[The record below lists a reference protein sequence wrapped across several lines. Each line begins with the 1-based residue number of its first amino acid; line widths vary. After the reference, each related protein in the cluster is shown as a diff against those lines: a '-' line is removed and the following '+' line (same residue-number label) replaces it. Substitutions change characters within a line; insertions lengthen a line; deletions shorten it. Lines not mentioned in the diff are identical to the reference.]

1 MKSKSIFNRVTAI
14 VMGGCMLLSLAGCS
28 ANGANNSGNKGGQDS
43 IVQTDESAKES
54 GNEGAIT
61 EITFWHSMDTSFGE
75 TLDKQIQNFNNTVGA
90 EKNIKVS
97 SVFQSYPGT
106 EALNAA
112 MSSDDIANMPDVI
125 QLYGESVSL
134 VRDYERTVW
143 AEDKITSPDA
153 SLNKEDLI
161 PNALASFTIDDKLIG
176 VPYNMAC
183 YLLYYNETQL
193 KEAGFIE
200 PPKTIAEMAEM
211 LPVLVEK
218 TEADY
223 GLNVRINMNEMI
235 NFIESQ
241 GSTGAFFGN
250 NKNGHDG
257 HMTELQCI
265 EDGTLKNFINEWGKV
280 IDSNAYKAV
289 RDSINEEFAAEM
301 HSMVIMSSSR
311 VQIINDLVQDSFE
324 WGIAAVPTVNENDCG
339 GSFPTG
345 SGLFMLD
352 RDDPVKTDA
361 AWEFVQ
367 YMASP
372 EIQAEWL
379 ETTGYVPTNIKALDT
394 DIYKDSVAQNPKL
407 AIPYEV
413 LSASPADMTC
423 PFTPNYSAVDT
434 LIKDTMISFANKE
447 MNADEVYEAL
457 VDGSKKIFDEYYRSN
472 PIEQIDLMN

>member
-1 MKSKSIFNRVTAI
+1 MKRMSILNKATVIT
-14 VMGGCMLLSLAGCS
+14 MGACVLLSLAGC
-28 ANGANNSGNKGGQDS
+28 GARGTSELGTDGSQEIVTQQDASGQNNNNQGGM
-43 IVQTDESAKES
+43 I
-54 GNEGAIT
+54 

-75 TLDKQIQNFNNTVGA
+75 TLDKQIQNFNNTIGA

-134 VRDYERTVW
+134 VRDYERTIW
-143 AEDKITSPDA
+143 AEDKIVSPDTT
-153 SLNKEDLI
+153 LNKEDLI
-161 PNALASFTIDDKLIG
+161 SNALASFTIDDKLIG

-193 KEAGFIE
+193 KEAGFTE

-235 NFIESQ
+235 NFVESQ
-241 GSTGAFFGN
+241 GTTEAYFGN
-250 NKNGHDG
+250 SKNGHDG
-257 HMTELQCI
+257 HMTSLQCI
-265 EDGTLKNFINEWGKV
+265 EDGTLKNFINEWGMV

-324 WGIAAVPTVNENDCG
+324 WGIAAVPTVNADDRG

-345 SGLFMLD
+345 SGLFMLN
-352 RDDPVKTDA
+352 RDDSAKVDA

-379 ETTGYVPTNIKALDT
+379 ETTGYVPANIKALDT
-394 DIYKDSVAQNPKL
+394 DIYKNSVAKNPKL

-413 LSASPADMTC
+413 LSASSADMTC

-434 LIKDTMISFANKE
+434 IVKDTMIAFANKE
-447 MNADEVYEAL
+447 MSAEDVYNTL
-457 VDGSKKIFDEYYRSN
+457 VEGSEKIFEEYYRSN
-472 PIEQIDLMN
+472 PIN